1 MKSLSELRNPSE
13 LLRDF
18 EAYLGLER
26 GLSANTL
33 DGYLRDAG
41 HLIQYLEGA
50 GIPLVEADT
59 DALVAFLALLEEM
72 GIRASSRARAV
83 SAVRAFF
90 RFLRLE
96 NYIASDPTEL
106 LASPRRDEALPDVLA
121 IEEIDAMVDAIDES
135 KPEGVRNRAILET
148 LYGSGLRVSE
158 LCNLRLSRLN
168 FDEEYA
174 AVDGKGSKQ
183 RLVPL
188 SPVAV
193 SAIKEYLEQR
203 NAMSVK
209 RGAEDIVFLNR
220 RGAALTRVMIFYIVR
235 DLAALAGVTR
245 KVSPHTLRHSF
256 ATHLLEGGANLRA
269 IQEMLGHES
278 IATTEIYL
286 NLDRAHL
293 RSELMAHHPHFARS
307 RNLSN
312 LAP

>member
-1 MKSLSELRNPSE
+1 MKSFSDSRRELRPIAE
-13 LLRDF
+13 LLRDY
-18 EAYLGLER
+18 EAYIGLER

-33 DGYLRDAG
+33 DCYSRDVA
-41 HLIQYLEGA
+41 HLLQYLDGA
-50 GIPLVEADT
+50 AITLSEADT
-59 DALVAFLALLEEM
+59 SDLSAFLAFLEEM
-72 GIRASSRARAV
+72 GIRASSRARAA
-83 SAVRAFF
+83 SAMKSFF

-96 NYIASDPTEL
+96 GYIASDPTEL
-106 LASPRRDEALPDVLA
+106 LAAPQRDDTLPDVLSV
-121 IEEIDAMVDAIDES
+121 EEIDAMVASIDLS
-135 KPEGVRNRAILET
+135 KPEGERNRAILET

-158 LCNLRLSRLN
+158 LCGLRLSRLN

-174 AVDGKGSKQ
+174 AVEGKGNKQ

-188 SPVAV
+188 SPVAID
-193 SAIKEYLEQR
+193 AIREYLPQR
-203 NAMSVK
+203 NSLDVK

-235 DLAALAGVTR
+235 DLAALAGIAR

-286 NLDRAHL
+286 NLDRSHL

-307 RNLSN
+307 VKS
-312 LAP
+312 